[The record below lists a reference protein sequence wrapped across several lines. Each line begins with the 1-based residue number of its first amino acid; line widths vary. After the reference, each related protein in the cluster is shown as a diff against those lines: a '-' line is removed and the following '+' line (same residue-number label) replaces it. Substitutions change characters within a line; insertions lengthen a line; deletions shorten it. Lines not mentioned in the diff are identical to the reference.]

1 MNDSKGNEHVWHQV
15 RIIVLLPLTIF
26 LWMIGWT
33 LYWIGDQRMS
43 SRTAKKKTI
52 QISKKGTFERETL
65 KEDSPQQILA

>member
-1 MNDSKGNEHVWHQV
+1 MNDSNSNRRVWHQV

-33 LYWIGDQRMS
+33 LYWIGAQKTS

-52 QISKKGTFERETL
+52 TSFE
-65 KEDSPQQILA
+65 KEDYERNNVKEASPKQILT

>member
-65 KEDSPQQILA
+65 KEDSPKQILA

>member
-1 MNDSKGNEHVWHQV
+1 MNDSKGNGHVWHQV

-26 LWMIGWT
+26 LWMVGWT

-52 QISKKGTFERETL
+52 TSFE
-65 KEDSPQQILA
+65 KEDYERNNMKEASPKQIVA

>member
-1 MNDSKGNEHVWHQV
+1 
-15 RIIVLLPLTIF
+15 
-26 LWMIGWT
+26 MIGWT

-65 KEDSPQQILA
+65 KEDSPKQIVA

>member
-1 MNDSKGNEHVWHQV
+1 MNDSKGNGHVWHQV

-65 KEDSPQQILA
+65 KEDSPKQIVA